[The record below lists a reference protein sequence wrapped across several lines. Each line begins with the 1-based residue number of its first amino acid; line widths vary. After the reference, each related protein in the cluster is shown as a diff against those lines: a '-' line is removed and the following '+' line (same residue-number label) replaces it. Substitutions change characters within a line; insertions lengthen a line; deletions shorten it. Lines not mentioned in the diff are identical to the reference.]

1 MSIEN
6 VNEHENKYNYNVIDY
21 LETDID
27 IFLKNNIEKYNSINI
42 CAYEVNNDGKHP
54 FLKFLL
60 TKNMFV
66 PYFTFPNIEF
76 YSDISSTQLYN
87 LIVVQLFGLL
97 LLEDFENF
105 KNTIKIL
112 GFYEFEN
119 EVFLFINLTDCKLI
133 LNDVYYTT
141 NTMFALVDEIINH
154 KNICNITID
163 EFVGRFF
170 LLNHNFCYLN
180 DINNNKY
187 EIPIVGYVG
196 TEEKKLNFTYIFGSS
211 KQNKSS
217 ILGPYFYFTN
227 FTNAIKD
234 ALYNLVNSK
243 DSSAKQIKND
253 TIFKSITEKIN
264 VVSRKCGIVRFAL
277 FLGLTKYIENSPN
290 DNIDESQIKL
300 QRLEDNNLDQQHERL
315 TMRISDYDG
324 QWADTYDSCYL
335 GDIELDNGEKIQNSP
350 LFVLKEYIQQIPLSY
365 HYIDKTNHM
374 KIL

>member
-1 MSIEN
+1 M
-6 VNEHENKYNYNVIDY
+6 
-21 LETDID
+21 
-27 IFLKNNIEKYNSINI
+27 
-42 CAYEVNNDGKHP
+42 
-54 FLKFLL
+54 
-60 TKNMFV
+60 
-66 PYFTFPNIEF
+66 
-76 YSDISSTQLYN
+76 
-87 LIVVQLFGLL
+87 
-97 LLEDFENF
+97 
-105 KNTIKIL
+105 
-112 GFYEFEN
+112 
-119 EVFLFINLTDCKLI
+119 
-133 LNDVYYTT
+133 
-141 NTMFALVDEIINH
+141 
-154 KNICNITID
+154 
-163 EFVGRFF
+163 
-170 LLNHNFCYLN
+170 
-180 DINNNKY
+180 
-187 EIPIVGYVG
+187 
-196 TEEKKLNFTYIFGSS
+196 
-211 KQNKSS
+211 
-217 ILGPYFYFTN
+217 GPYFYFTN